1 MHTSL
6 RDVWLLE
13 TSVRIAQEKEEVGN
27 QLRFECPTL
36 WKAIVPGSVGS
47 LCQTW
52 MDRRCLPAYRPYG
65 VLWGLRTVKQ
75 CNPTV
80 RHDGK
85 YLENRLLYVF
95 TLLPIHLFKYKVRL
109 NSDLA
114 DPRFVISG
122 DLWYYPLHGQG
133 ITHFTAPTPFTSM
146 APCQPVLCYKTPM
159 ADTWHCL
166 TLNSVPVIPS

>member
-1 MHTSL
+1 M
-6 RDVWLLE
+6 
-13 TSVRIAQEKEEVGN
+13 
-27 QLRFECPTL
+27 
-36 WKAIVPGSVGS
+36 
-47 LCQTW
+47 
-52 MDRRCLPAYRPYG
+52 
-65 VLWGLRTVKQ
+65 KQ

-122 DLWYYPLHGQG
+122 DL
-133 ITHFTAPTPFTSM
+133 
-146 APCQPVLCYKTPM
+146 
-159 ADTWHCL
+159 
-166 TLNSVPVIPS
+166 